1 MSDCPP
7 SLSAWTRTQSQ
18 GEGLTGHHHAVRSFL
33 VHRRSLCHWA
43 MTTTTRPGPTL
54 AQMVMQGGLVSPVVP
69 AHRQGARFWQLPSR
83 RLIAPKFLSLCCFW
97 VRRGALGMSA
107 SSSMPLPRPLGLAL
121 SLLLFV
127 AARFFADRQ

>member
-1 MSDCPP
+1 MSSESSVGRSSVACYDCV
-7 SLSAWTRTQSQ
+7 SLASCLVLSQ
-18 GEGLTGHHHAVRSFL
+18 
-33 VHRRSLCHWA
+33 
-43 MTTTTRPGPTL
+43 
-54 AQMVMQGGLVSPVVP
+54 VMQGGLVSPVVP
-69 AHRQGARFWQLPSR
+69 AHRQGARFWQLPSC
-83 RLIAPKFLSLCCFW
+83 RLIAPKFLSLCFFW